1 MIYGRLIVIAGAEVT
16 LSTPDGDVGVVA
28 TFDKTSVNIPV
39 RYRCELVPA
48 RYRCALVPVRYRCTL
63 VPVR

>member
-1 MIYGRLIVIAGAEVT
+1 VIYGRLIVIAGAEVT

-39 RYRCELVPA
+39 
-48 RYRCALVPVRYRCTL
+48 
-63 VPVR
+63 